1 MMKAFHANDDGTLS
15 AELDGE
21 EAHLIQTLAAQ
32 IRELVRNAPESTAGD
47 PALARLF
54 PAAYSDDA
62 EASAEFRRYTAADLV
77 DRKVHN
83 AMVVHDTIERGL
95 PTGGVTLSPEETVAW
110 LKTIND
116 IRLTLAARLGIDD
129 SAGTTVDPVLRDLY
143 DWLGFVQN
151 SLLEVLDG

>member
-1 MMKAFHANDDGTLS
+1 MKAFHANDDGTLG

-32 IRELVRNAPESTAGD
+32 IRELVRSAPDGIADD

-54 PAAYSDDA
+54 PAAYSEDA
-62 EASAEFRRYTAADLV
+62 EASAEFRRYTTADLAA
-77 DRKVHN
+77 RKVRN
-83 AMVVHDTIERGL
+83 ALVVHDTIERGL
-95 PTGGVTLSPEETVAW
+95 PSGTVTLSPEETIAW

-116 IRLTLAARLGIDD
+116 IRLTLAARLGINGDA
-129 SAGTTVDPVLRDLY
+129 STTVDPVLRDLY